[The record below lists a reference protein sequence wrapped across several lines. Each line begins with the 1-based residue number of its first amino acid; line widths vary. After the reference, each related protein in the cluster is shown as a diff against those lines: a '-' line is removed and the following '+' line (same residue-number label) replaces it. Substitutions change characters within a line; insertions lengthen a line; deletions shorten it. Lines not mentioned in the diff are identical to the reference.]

1 MVRLGGLGYKNKEKL
16 TPKTKS
22 ATYTFV
28 GNCKVLETKLN
39 MSNAKEN
46 ANQLPVQQLDSTQAK
61 CSFSFG
67 RKQNCEFK

>member
-1 MVRLGGLGYKNKEKL
+1 MKIDEGKIKEKL
-16 TPKTKS
+16 TPKT
-22 ATYTFV
+22 
-28 GNCKVLETKLN
+28 KVLETKLN
-39 MSNAKEN
+39 MSEAKEN